1 MFSNNIVKVE
11 ACMAAMKSDKVKE
24 ALREVATLLFVLSLS
39 GNDGLFCSSNQWQ
52 VTEEA
57 VDRGAFGAPT
67 MFFTEEDQEE
77 QMFWGSDRSH
87 TNPFQYLKC
96 SVYNCTSTYRFIS
109 FQI

>member
-1 MFSNNIVKVE
+1 
-11 ACMAAMKSDKVKE
+11 MAAMKSDKVKE
-24 ALREVATLLFVLSLS
+24 ALREVAMIMIMM
-39 GNDGLFCSSNQWQ
+39 DSSADQNNALQWQ

>member
-1 MFSNNIVKVE
+1 M
-11 ACMAAMKSDKVKE
+11 
-24 ALREVATLLFVLSLS
+24 
-39 GNDGLFCSSNQWQ
+39 
-52 VTEEA
+52 TEEA

-96 SVYNCTSTYRFIS
+96 SVYNCTSTYCFYLFRFDMIAHC
-109 FQI
+109 FDKQWLGPDPGK

>member
-1 MFSNNIVKVE
+1 M
-11 ACMAAMKSDKVKE
+11 MD
-24 ALREVATLLFVLSLS
+24 
-39 GNDGLFCSSNQWQ
+39 SSKQWQ

-87 TNPFQYLKC
+87 TNPFQ
-96 SVYNCTSTYRFIS
+96 
-109 FQI
+109 